1 MKKLQNQHTCQLIS
15 AGWKA
20 LGKGLFSKE
29 LLLTKRS
36 LPACD
41 GGDRVTHE
49 SRLLEDKGPKQESR
63 VRSLPGSKVNR
74 ASGKKWLSVHS
85 W

>member
-29 LLLTKRS
+29 LLLTERS
-36 LPACD
+36 LPTFD
-41 GGDRVTHE
+41 GGERQSD
-49 SRLLEDKGPKQESR
+49 SRLLEDKGPKQETR
-63 VRSLPGSKVNR
+63 VRSLLGSKVNR
-74 ASGKKWLSVHS
+74 ASGKKWLPVHS

>member
-29 LLLTKRS
+29 LLLTERS
-36 LPACD
+36 LPTFD
-41 GGDRVTHE
+41 GGDRVTHGCWKT
-49 SRLLEDKGPKQESR
+49 RGPNKR
-63 VRSLPGSKVNR
+63 PGSGACLVVR
-74 ASGKKWLSVHS
+74 
-85 W
+85 